1 MMGST
6 TRTAMTTE
14 AAVADALTRS
24 YVVLTPPERFSLMVE
39 ALARDDHTEADRL
52 EDTCPKL
59 NYSHNDWEFRDRLQ
73 RSYTIALLAWLNL
86 QKLLA
91 VIRCSGVL
99 VDCHREFAHPPTL
112 VATCAF
118 LFGRQY
124 GMWECGAIEE
134 VEIPDL
140 DGLKEEVKA
149 RPDLKQQLRELR
161 ECAELSVL
169 RVAEEVR
176 ESVGVGVAVEALS
189 QWEGFGRFCRKRLDV
204 EPLTLLRAY
213 ELRREDPAA
222 EVLAVYPD
230 ATFDEAKAAHW
241 EGNWAREWE
250 RR

>member
-73 RSYTIALLAWLNL
+73 RSYTIALLAMVNL

-91 VIRCSGVL
+91 VIRCSGVF
-99 VDCHREFAHPPTL
+99 VDNHREFAHPPTL

-124 GMWECGAIEE
+124 GMWECGAIER
-134 VEIPDL
+134 IDLPDL
-140 DGLKEEVKA
+140 DDLKAEVKGH
-149 RPDLKQQLRELR
+149 PDLKEQLKELR

-169 RVAEEVR
+169 RVAKEVR
-176 ESVGVGVAVEALS
+176 ESIGVGVGVEALS
-189 QWEGFGRFCRKRLDV
+189 QWEGFGRFCRRYLGV

-213 ELRREDPAA
+213 ELGRGGPAA
-222 EVLAVYPD
+222 EGLAGYPHGQ
-230 ATFDEAKAAHW
+230 AGQR
-241 EGNWAREWE
+241 EGDGR
-250 RR
+250 